1 MAGPPCLSASRLQG
15 RQSRGR
21 RRRCQD
27 VNKKNN
33 PSPPPPPSPPLTNP
47 SHPSR
52 CAAGGPERLPC
63 WRSWIQPFKG
73 PDCCVWERNVLLLL
87 FSVFFFP
94 SLFNIYTSGARGCE
108 GGVLPSK
115 ETLQCEV
122 TKGTDIRYL
131 VLVLRPSPEA
141 EARAH
146 ADTHTHTYTREG
158 TMYGG
163 GERGS

>member
-1 MAGPPCLSASRLQG
+1 ML
-15 RQSRGR
+15 
-21 RRRCQD
+21 
-27 VNKKNN
+27 
-33 PSPPPPPSPPLTNP
+33 
-47 SHPSR
+47 H
-52 CAAGGPERLPC
+52 
-63 WRSWIQPFKG
+63 
-73 PDCCVWERNVLLLL
+73 LL

-146 ADTHTHTYTREG
+146 ADTHIHTRGDDVWGRGKGVPEG
-158 TMYGG
+158 HVLSQSDR
-163 GERGS
+163 RG